1 MDKLFIIKIGGN
13 IIDNEEKISF
23 FLQQFALIKEK
34 KILIHGGGKL
44 ATKMAEE
51 MKIPQ
56 QLVEGRRITDA
67 ETLKIITMVYAGY
80 INKTIVASLQSHNC
94 NSIGFC
100 GADGNLI
107 QAHKRMNASIDYGY
121 VGDIDEINSSLI
133 QQVLENGYSLVI
145 APVTHDKNVQ
155 LLIINTPI
163 HTIQQQAVNLLKN
176 LISTPSISR
185 EEEFTATII
194 QHFFE
199 ENNIPV
205 QRHLNNVWV
214 RNKYYNEKKA
224 TLLLNSHHDTVRPNK
239 GYTRDPYLAS
249 VEEGK
254 LFGLGSNDAG
264 GALVALIAAFLHFY
278 DEQDL
283 QYNLVLAATAEEEI

>member
-80 INKTIVASLQSHNC
+80 INKTIVALLQSHNC

-145 APVTHDKNVQ
+145 APVTHDKNGQ
-155 LLIINTPI
+155 LLNTNADTIAQEIAQSLSKLYEVHLIYSFEKSGVLSNADDDCSVISKIDQNSYSELKSNKIVFAGMIPKLDNAFTALKKGVKKVIIGKAEEIQELIKGTSGTTIIN
-163 HTIQQQAVNLLKN
+163 
-176 LISTPSISR
+176 
-185 EEEFTATII
+185 
-194 QHFFE
+194 
-199 ENNIPV
+199 
-205 QRHLNNVWV
+205 
-214 RNKYYNEKKA
+214 
-224 TLLLNSHHDTVRPNK
+224 D
-239 GYTRDPYLAS
+239 
-249 VEEGK
+249 
-254 LFGLGSNDAG
+254 
-264 GALVALIAAFLHFY
+264 
-278 DEQDL
+278 
-283 QYNLVLAATAEEEI
+283 